1 MKAILIQISKKQS
14 ETFKVWRRLYYREK
28 GSMSSSFS
36 GAKLTVHNIIIGV
49 RIKQKRQKEEITT
62 YVIISLS

>member
-1 MKAILIQISKKQS
+1 
-14 ETFKVWRRLYYREK
+14 
-28 GSMSSSFS
+28 MSSSFS
-36 GAKLTVHNIIIGV
+36 GAKLTVRNIIIGV